1 MGKPLDPI
9 PINQE
14 TGHMLNQEFQKK
26 IIVRRISL
34 LSPDL
39 FTQRHLPLYMH
50 IFFKNK
56 RYIPYVIIHK
66 VHISVSLDQLIAIQK
81 ETQIY
86 ALNFNKKKFCH
97 PLHLSLLPNQPRQHL
112 ALAINDFPPI
122 FCIHCVQ
129 DVTND
134 YRYHEMYT

>member
-50 IFFKNK
+50 IFLKIK
-56 RYIPYVIIHK
+56 G
-66 VHISVSLDQLIAIQK
+66 ISH
-81 ETQIY
+81 T
-86 ALNFNKKKFCH
+86 
-97 PLHLSLLPNQPRQHL
+97 
-112 ALAINDFPPI
+112 
-122 FCIHCVQ
+122 
-129 DVTND
+129 
-134 YRYHEMYT
+134 